1 MNQQYR
7 QKEIERCVF
16 KEFVKVCPLK
26 IVSFESKGPPE
37 PDILCQLNGGSSLAF
52 ELVEAVD
59 NKIPHKDIVIE
70 KAETL
75 WSEYYNSKLS
85 EEERERFDAVFSGC
99 SLSLA
104 LTDHASEKVIEK
116 AVPLLF
122 RKYINSCRDQLG
134 LIHHE
139 QDGLPEGCE
148 RIRIE
153 PKEAKPIFRCSRASH
168 ISSSL
173 VIKALESKF
182 EKSYITDYSIHLLI
196 HNGHHA
202 LFMNQS
208 GTKTYIKKNIGSSP
222 FDKIWIFDY
231 LRNKIDFV
239 FPSVE
244 QQL

>member
-1 MNQQYR
+1 MNDKQEQR
-7 QKEIERCVF
+7 KSREKCIFKKFAEI
-16 KEFVKVCPLK
+16 CPLDIK
-26 IVSFESKGPPE
+26 SFESKDPPE
-37 PDILCQLNGGSSLAF
+37 PDILCELKNGENLAF

-59 NKIPHKDIVIE
+59 NKIPQKDIVIE
-70 KAETL
+70 KAEKL
-75 WSEYYNSKLS
+75 WTEYYNSKLS
-85 EEERERFDAVFSGC
+85 KEERERFDAVFSGC
-99 SLSLA
+99 ALSLA

-116 AVPLLF
+116 AVPLLLK
-122 RKYINSCRDQLG
+122 KYQNSCRDQLG

-173 VIKALESKF
+173 VIKAIKSKF
-182 EKSYITDYSIHLLI
+182 EKSYETKHSIHLLI
-196 HNGHHA
+196 HNDHHS

-208 GTKTYIKKNIGSSP
+208 DTKTYIKKKFDSSP
-222 FDKIWIFDY
+222 FYKIWIFDY
-231 LRNKIDFV
+231 LQNKIDFV

-244 QQL
+244 